1 MKDVKNKS
9 YPRKKLAIV
18 ISTLVILCF
27 LQISLNSYAESPS
40 SAVSNDFF
48 WLWRFLGRLHPIAV
62 HFPVSLLLFAA
73 VLELF
78 TLKNFDTS
86 SRTGIRLLLAAGT
99 IAAII
104 SAIMGLLLVKEGGY
118 EFQISNIHQ
127 WAGIATAFFSAITWF
142 VSNSIHKKDKRS
154 WIKLYRVFLFISA
167 IGVAIAGH
175 FGASLTHGKDYITAT
190 IPWSDSYDKS
200 TNSNFDITTFK
211 NDTTPLTKQQSI
223 ELNVKVRAIF
233 AHNCYKCHGPE
244 KIKGDLRLDRRDMIF
259 KGGENG
265 PVVIPGDPAASDLYR
280 RITLPAN
287 HEDAMPSK
295 GRKLADEDIA
305 VINFWIQKG
314 APWPDSSEKSIF
326 RLAPLAPRNPT
337 LPLATENLSN
347 PIDLWTNQY
356 FTANK
361 IIWPKVVDDK
371 TFLRRISLDLI
382 GLLPSSEA
390 LEKFTKD
397 PRKNKR
403 EIWIRKLLNQKD
415 DYTLHW
421 LSFWNDALR
430 NDYTGTGYI
439 TGGRRNITTW
449 LFNSLKSNKSYDQF
463 AKELLNPTDESNG
476 FIEGI
481 KWRGVVNA
489 SQRTEMQAAQNVSQ
503 IFLGLN
509 LKCASCHNSFIS
521 DWKLT
526 DAYAFANIFADTS
539 LEINRCDKP
548 TGKFTGARML
558 WKELGAIDS
567 SAKRAEKLAQLATNM
582 VQASNGRFYR
592 TIVNRIWAQLMG
604 RGLIEPV
611 DVMDNE
617 AWSQDLLDWMAY
629 NFQQNNSDIKELLF
643 LITSSNT
650 YQLPSVSFNDA
661 SKIVSPQYVFKGRLR
676 KRMSAEQFADAA
688 STIITPIFYDSM
700 SITYVDKKAILEEI
714 KKQKERQE
722 KKKAEEKKKKKNKN
736 KDKEKIDREKKEKEK
751 KEKEKKEKQ
760 MMAPKK
766 LPPIIG
772 AAFVR
777 ASLVNNNPFLIS
789 LGRPTRETVSTTR
802 ESQSNLL
809 QALELTNGDRF
820 NSMISK
826 GAIIWKNKYI
836 TSDQIIKEIYEQAL
850 GRAANKSEYTIAKK
864 LLGET
869 PTTDAIEDLFW
880 IILLLPEFQ
889 IIY

>member
-86 SRTGIRLLLAAGT
+86 SRTGIRLLLAAGN

-118 EFQISNIHQ
+118 ELQVSNIHQ
-127 WAGIATAFFSAITWF
+127 WAGIGTAFFSAITWF

-154 WIKLYRVFLFISA
+154 WIKLYRFCLFTSA

-190 IPWSDSYDKS
+190 IPWSDRYDKS

-280 RITLPAN
+280 RITLPSN
-287 HEDAMPSK
+287 HKDAMPSK

-337 LPLATENLSN
+337 LPIATENLSN

-371 TFLRRISLDLI
+371 TFLRRISLDI
-382 GLLPSSEA
+382 VGLVPSVEE

-397 PRKNKR
+397 SRTNKR

-481 KWRGVVNA
+481 KWRGVVNS

-617 AWSQDLLDWMAY
+617 AWSQDLLDWMAF
-629 NFQQNNSDIKELLF
+629 NFQKNNSDIKELLF
-643 LITSSNT
+643 LITSSAT

-700 SITYVDKKAILEEI
+700 SITYVDKKAVLEEI

-722 KKKAEEKKKKKNKN
+722 KKKAEEKKKKKDKN

-751 KEKEKKEKQ
+751 KEKKEKQ

-826 GAIIWKNKYI
+826 GAILWKNKYI
-836 TSDQIIKEIYEQAL
+836 TGDQIIKEIYEQAL
-850 GRAANKSEYTIAKK
+850 GRAATKSEYTIAKK
-864 LLGET
+864 LLGEA
-869 PTTDAIEDLFW
+869 PTAEAIEDLFW

>member
-1 MKDVKNKS
+1 
-9 YPRKKLAIV
+9 
-18 ISTLVILCF
+18 
-27 LQISLNSYAESPS
+27 
-40 SAVSNDFF
+40 
-48 WLWRFLGRLHPIAV
+48 
-62 HFPVSLLLFAA
+62 
-73 VLELF
+73 
-78 TLKNFDTS
+78 
-86 SRTGIRLLLAAGT
+86 
-99 IAAII
+99 
-104 SAIMGLLLVKEGGY
+104 MGLLLVKEGGY
-118 EFQISNIHQ
+118 EFQVSNIHQ

-142 VSNSIHKKDKRS
+142 VSNSIHKKDKKS

-175 FGASLTHGKDYITAT
+175 FGASLTHGQDYITAT

-200 TNSNFDITTFK
+200 TNSKFDISTFK

-280 RITLPAN
+280 RITLPSN
-287 HEDAMPSK
+287 HKDAMPSK
-295 GRKLADEDIA
+295 GRKLSDEDIA

-314 APWPDSSEKSIF
+314 APWPDSSEKNIF

-337 LPLATENLSN
+337 LPMATENLTN

-382 GLLPSSEA
+382 GLVPSTEA

-403 EIWIRKLLNQKD
+403 EIWIRKLITQKD

-439 TGGRRNITTW
+439 TGGRRNITNW
-449 LFNSLKSNKSYDQF
+449 LFNSLKSNKPYDQF
-463 AKELLNPTDESNG
+463 VKELLNPTDESNG

-503 IFLGLN
+503 VFLGLN
-509 LKCASCHNSFIS
+509 LKCTSCHNSFIS

-567 SAKRAEKLAQLATNM
+567 SAKREEKLAQLATNM

-617 AWSQDLLDWMAY
+617 AWSQDLLDWMAF
-629 NFQQNNSDIKELLF
+629 NFQKNNSDIKELLF

-661 SKIVSPQYVFKGRLR
+661 SKIISPQYVFKGRLR

-700 SITYVDKKAILEEI
+700 SITYVDKKAVLEEI

-722 KKKAEEKKKKKNKN
+722 KKKAEDKKKKKDKN
-736 KDKEKIDREKKEKEK
+736 KDKEHIAREKKEKEK
-751 KEKEKKEKQ
+751 KEKEKKEKK

-820 NSMISK
+820 NSMITK
-826 GAIIWKNKYI
+826 GAVIWKDKYI
-836 TSDQIIKEIYEQAL
+836 TGDQIIKEIYQQAL
-850 GRAANKSEYTIAKK
+850 GRTATTTEYTIAKK
-864 LLGET
+864 LLGDN
-869 PTTDAIEDLFW
+869 PTTNAIEDLFW

>member
-1 MKDVKNKS
+1 
-9 YPRKKLAIV
+9 
-18 ISTLVILCF
+18 
-27 LQISLNSYAESPS
+27 
-40 SAVSNDFF
+40 
-48 WLWRFLGRLHPIAV
+48 
-62 HFPVSLLLFAA
+62 
-73 VLELF
+73 
-78 TLKNFDTS
+78 
-86 SRTGIRLLLAAGT
+86 
-99 IAAII
+99 
-104 SAIMGLLLVKEGGY
+104 MGLLLVKEGGY
-118 EFQISNIHQ
+118 ELQVSNIHQ
-127 WAGIATAFFSAITWF
+127 WTGIATAFFSAITWF

-190 IPWSDSYDKS
+190 IPWSDRYDKS
-200 TNSNFDITTFK
+200 TNSNFDISTFK

-265 PVVIPGDPAASDLYR
+265 PVVIPGDPTASDLYR
-280 RITLPAN
+280 RITLPSN
-287 HEDAMPSK
+287 HKDAMPSK

-371 TFLRRISLDLI
+371 TFLRRISLDLV
-382 GLLPSSEA
+382 GLVPSVEE

-397 PRKNKR
+397 SRTNKR

-481 KWRGVVNA
+481 KWRGVVNS

-617 AWSQDLLDWMAY
+617 AWSQDLLDWMAF

-643 LITSSNT
+643 LITSSTT

-700 SITYVDKKAILEEI
+700 SITYVDKKAVLEEI

-722 KKKAEEKKKKKNKN
+722 KKKAEEKKKKKDKNKN
-736 KDKEKIDREKKEKEK
+736 KNKKKIDREKKEKEK

-826 GAIIWKNKYI
+826 GAILWKNKYI
-836 TSDQIIKEIYEQAL
+836 TGDEIIKEIYEQAL
-850 GRAANKSEYTIAKK
+850 GRAATKSEYTIAKK

-869 PTTDAIEDLFW
+869 PTAEAIEDLFW